1 MQQLGRLS
9 QCEVSLPKTTV
20 CSIRLCFEACNEM
33 EVRHQTRA
41 MKCLEVDK
49 EALRYSKARLQNIDM
64 SKHRQLRKIEEAMG
78 TQTTSAGL
86 LLVGLATCPSC
97 VVRKTY
103 IQLKEKV
110 HLPLNRAG

>member
-1 MQQLGRLS
+1 
-9 QCEVSLPKTTV
+9 
-20 CSIRLCFEACNEM
+20 M
-33 EVRHQTRA
+33 EVRYQTRA

-86 LLVGLATCPSC
+86 YWWGW
-97 VVRKTY
+97 
-103 IQLKEKV
+103 
-110 HLPLNRAG
+110 LPVPAVWCARHAYN